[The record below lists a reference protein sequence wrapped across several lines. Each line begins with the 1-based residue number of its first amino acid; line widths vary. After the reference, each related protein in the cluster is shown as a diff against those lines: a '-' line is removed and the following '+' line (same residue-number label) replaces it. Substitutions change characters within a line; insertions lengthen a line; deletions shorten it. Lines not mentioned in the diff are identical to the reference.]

1 MTAIDS
7 KSYPGYLNKLIDE
20 YNNTCNNT
28 IMLVLLVKILL
39 MLIVLLKLL
48 KLNRAIKFLN
58 LTLIMKSG
66 LLNTIIFLGKFT
78 PKTGQEEY
86 LSLIP
91 CWELIHERIKSK

>member
-39 MLIVLLKLL
+39 MLIVLL
-48 KLNRAIKFLN
+48 
-58 LTLIMKSG
+58 
-66 LLNTIIFLGKFT
+66 
-78 PKTGQEEY
+78 
-86 LSLIP
+86 
-91 CWELIHERIKSK
+91 